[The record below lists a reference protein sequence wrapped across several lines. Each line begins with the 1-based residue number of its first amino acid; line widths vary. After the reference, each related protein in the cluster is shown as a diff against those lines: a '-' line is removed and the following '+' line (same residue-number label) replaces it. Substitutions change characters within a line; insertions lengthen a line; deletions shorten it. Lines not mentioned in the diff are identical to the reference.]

1 VASRVDLASR
11 AITFFTR
18 RLRRAGSAAR
28 AVGEK
33 AYLKSDLR
41 FWGTSQDSIRAA
53 VREYCD
59 AHPDLTRA
67 DLRAIAE
74 TLYATDVHELRAA
87 AIGVLEHD
95 REVLD
100 DRDMPWLIALV
111 RTSKS
116 WAYVDWIAPKVIG
129 DVIARDPRTRKRL
142 ALWAKDEDF
151 WVRRT
156 ALLAEHDALR
166 AGGGDFALWSRL
178 AAPML
183 DEREFFIRKAIGW
196 VLREVSKKR
205 PELTYAFLR
214 KHRERVSRLS
224 LLEGAKY
231 LPAPKRKAL
240 GLPGEAAWVGR
251 EARRRAASSRR

>member
-1 VASRVDLASR
+1 MTVASDAV
-11 AITFFTR
+11 TFFTR

-28 AVGEK
+28 ANGEK
-33 AYLKSDLR
+33 AYLKSELR
-41 FWGTSQDSIRAA
+41 FWGTGLQPIRAA

-59 AHPDLTRA
+59 TRPDLTRA

-74 TLYATDVHELRAA
+74 TMYATDVHELRAS
-87 AIGVLEHD
+87 AIGVLE
-95 REVLD
+95 RKCETLA
-100 DRDMPWLIALV
+100 DRDLTWLITLV
-111 RTSKS
+111 RKSKS

-129 DVIARDPRTRKRL
+129 DVIARDPRSRKRL

-166 AGGGDFALWSRL
+166 SGGGDFALWSRL

-205 PELTYAFLR
+205 PELTYEFLK
-214 KHRERVSRLS
+214 KHRERVSGLS
-224 LLEGAKY
+224 LREGAKY
-231 LPAPKRKAL
+231 LPAPQRKAL
-240 GLPGEAAWVGR
+240 GLP
-251 EARRRAASSRR
+251 SRG

>member
-1 VASRVDLASR
+1 MASRLAPGPGAVS
-11 AITFFTR
+11 FFTR

-67 DLRAIAE
+67 DLRSIAE

-87 AIGVLEHD
+87 AIGVLE
-95 REVLD
+95 RERKTLD
-100 DRDMPWLIALV
+100 ARDLPWLIAIV
-111 RTSKS
+111 RKSKS

-129 DVIARDPRTRKRL
+129 DVIARDPRARKRL
-142 ALWAKDEDF
+142 EVWAKDTNF

-183 DEREFFIRKAIGW
+183 EEREFFIRKAIGW

-205 PELTYAFLR
+205 PELTYEFLR
-214 KHRERVSRLS
+214 RHRLRVSRLS

-240 GLPGEAAWVGR
+240 GLPAEAAWVAR
-251 EARRRAASSRR
+251 EASRKAAGRR

>member
-1 VASRVDLASR
+1 MASRVALGSGAV
-11 AITFFTR
+11 TFFTR

-28 AVGEK
+28 ALGEK

-41 FWGTSQDSIRAA
+41 FWGTSQEAIRGA
-53 VREYCD
+53 VRDYCR

-67 DLRAIAE
+67 ELRRIAE
-74 TLYATDVHELRAA
+74 ALYATDVHELRAA
-87 AIGVLEHD
+87 AIGVLE
-95 REVLD
+95 RERERLD
-100 DRDMPWLIALV
+100 DRDFSWLIGIV
-111 RTSKS
+111 RKSKS

-129 DVIARDPRTRKRL
+129 DVIARDPRARKRL
-142 ALWAKDEDF
+142 AVLAKDSNF

-166 AGGGDFALWSRL
+166 AGGGDFALWSL
-178 AAPML
+178 IASPML

-214 KHRERVSRLS
+214 THRDRVSRLS
-224 LLEGAKY
+224 LQEGAKY
-231 LPAPKRKAL
+231 LSPARRRAL
-240 GLPGEAAWVGR
+240 GLPPEPAWVAR
-251 EARRRAASSRR
+251 EARRKAEAG